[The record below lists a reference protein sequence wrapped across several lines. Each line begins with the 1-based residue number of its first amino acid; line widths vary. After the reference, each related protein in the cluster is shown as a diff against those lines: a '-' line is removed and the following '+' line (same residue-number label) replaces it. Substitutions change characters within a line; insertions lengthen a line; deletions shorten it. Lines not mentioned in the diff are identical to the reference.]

1 MSYPIR
7 LRDEAERDIA
17 LAASRCEKQREGLGQ
32 EFLDELLS
40 TLGTIAEHPRAYPIL
55 HRDVRRALMRR
66 FPFGVFFQTTAS
78 DIVVVAVFHGSRHP
92 RGWRRRA

>member
-17 LAASRCEKQREGLGQ
+17 LAASWYEEQREGLGQ
-32 EFLDELLS
+32 EFLDELLA
-40 TLGTIAEHPRAYPIL
+40 TLGTIAEQPRAYPAL

-78 DIVVVAVFHGSRHP
+78 DIVVVAVFHGSRHL

>member
-7 LRDEAERDIA
+7 LRDEADRDIA
-17 LAASRCEKQREGLGQ
+17 LAASWYEEQREGLGQ
-32 EFLDELLS
+32 EFLDELLA
-40 TLGTIAEHPRAYPIL
+40 TLGTIAEQPRAYPVL

>member
-17 LAASRCEKQREGLGQ
+17 LAASWYEEQREGLGQ
-32 EFLDELLS
+32 EFLDELLA
-40 TLGTIAEHPRAYPIL
+40 TLGTIAEQPRAYPAR

>member
-7 LRDEAERDIA
+7 LRDEADRDIA
-17 LAASRCEKQREGLGQ
+17 LAASWYEEQRAGLGQ
-32 EFLDELLS
+32 EFLDELLA
-40 TLGTIAEHPRAYPIL
+40 TLGTIAEQPRAYPVL

>member
-17 LAASRCEKQREGLGQ
+17 LAASWYEEQREGLGQ
-32 EFLDELLS
+32 EFLDELLA
-40 TLGTIAEHPRAYPIL
+40 TLGTIAVQPRAYPVL
-55 HRDVRRALMRR
+55 HRGVRRALMRR
-66 FPFGVFFQTTAS
+66 FPFGVFFQTTPS
-78 DIVVVAVFHGSRHP
+78 DILVVAVFHGSRHP

>member
-7 LRDEAERDIA
+7 LRDEAERDAA
-17 LAASRCEKQREGLGQ
+17 LAASWYEDQREGLGQ
-32 EFLDELLS
+32 EFLDELLATFEAIS
-40 TLGTIAEHPRAYPIL
+40 DHPRAYPVL

-92 RGWRRRA
+92 GGWRRRA

>member
-1 MSYPIR
+1 MTYPIR
-7 LRDEAERDIA
+7 LRDEAERDA
-17 LAASRCEKQREGLGQ
+17 TLAASWYEEQRVGLGQ
-32 EFLDELLS
+32 EFLDELLA
-40 TLGTIAEHPRAYPIL
+40 TLEAISEHPHAYPVL